1 VVKVFSL
8 EENIGELSLQAFPTD
23 GNAMLKK
30 IVCATR
36 SAVHDRCSRLRE
48 EEVDKSF
55 GGGGD
60 SVFLVI
66 FASAL

>member
-1 VVKVFSL
+1 MVKVFSL
-8 EENIGELSLQAFPTD
+8 GENIGELSLQAFPTD
-23 GNAMLKK
+23 GKAKLKK
-30 IVCATR
+30 TVCATC

-55 GGGGD
+55 VEGGNGA
-60 SVFLVI
+60 FLVI